1 MTSARAYRWVLSAYV
16 LLLVAWTWYGVSG
29 GGHGAGQVAS
39 GLLLPEEESR
49 AAVVT
54 RGGATEGLG
63 FGSTVRR
70 EYRRSRR
77 LLYEASWLTLV
88 SPRGAGTAV
97 KFGYLFPTLLNQ
109 DKVRGVV
116 STLASLDSLGDTGR
130 AAVWVPR
137 AVEVDGRETSQL

>member
-1 MTSARAYRWVLSAYV
+1 MTSARAYQWVLSAYV
-16 LLLVAWTWYGVSG
+16 LLLVAWTWYGVS
-29 GGHGAGQVAS
+29 GHGAGQVAS

-63 FGSTVRR
+63 LGSTVRR

-130 AAVWVPR
+130 VAVCVPR
-137 AVEVDGRETSQL
+137 AVEVDGRGTSQL